1 MIDNNNQNNQ
11 IGNQNN
17 QVEEQINVDKI
28 DQKVNQI
35 EQDSNKKEKE
45 KGKGTFYGIIA
56 FAVFIIMAV
65 GATFAYFTA
74 STSSSSGS
82 VRTGSASLQ
91 LEYISYTS
99 AWLSDKLIPVDTNIA
114 EYSVEQRPNSEGD
127 KLCMDDYGNQICSA
141 YVFQVRNNA
150 NSPQTVSIKLANDT
164 QENDFTNLH
173 AMIYEVS
180 KGGSY
185 SETAATDDPVFA
197 TDETEYSD
205 GEHVQV
211 QDAGGTALYEFE
223 PIYVNRLGV
232 TKTLLSVGAVKS
244 VAVEV
249 PHIGEPDVLLA
260 NNVELP
266 GISAGVGN
274 T

>member
-141 YVFQVRNNA
+141 YVFQVRNNELLRFERDPA
-150 NSPQTVSIKLANDT
+150 GEIGLAGPFFYIHLRPCADKSIDQAFPPALVLESGRKIHGFASLGPSDSA
-164 QENDFTNLH
+164 LH
-173 AMIYEVS
+173 QKERNRYE
-180 KGGSY
+180 
-185 SETAATDDPVFA
+185 
-197 TDETEYSD
+197 
-205 GEHVQV
+205 
-211 QDAGGTALYEFE
+211 
-223 PIYVNRLGV
+223 RLR
-232 TKTLLSVGAVKS
+232 GAQ
-244 VAVEV
+244 
-249 PHIGEPDVLLA
+249 ICLF
-260 NNVELP
+260 
-266 GISAGVGN
+266 
-274 T
+274 